1 MCQVVVHSIMTT
13 FRATFPSTFASVSEA
28 RKAVR
33 EFAQRCGFGRS
44 EISDIVL
51 AVGEACSNA
60 AEHGHV
66 ERGQIIVRCTYEG
79 GVFRAEIADDGQGF
93 RPQEA
98 TDLALDSLDWIGR
111 GRGIP
116 IMRALMD
123 SVTYRICESGTTAVL
138 EKRYSSRSLREAPAK
153 LRGLDAGSLS

>member
-1 MCQVVVHSIMTT
+1 MTT
-13 FRATFPSTFASVSEA
+13 FRATYPSAFASVAEA
-28 RKAVR
+28 RKAVGA
-33 EFAQRCGFGRS
+33 FAERCGFSRT

-66 ERGQIIVRCTYEG
+66 ESGQIVVGCSYQS
-79 GVFRAEIADDGQGF
+79 GVFRAEIADDGRGF
-93 RPQEA
+93 CPPEA
-98 TDLALDSLDWIGR
+98 CDGALDALDWIGR

-123 SVTYRICESGTTAVL
+123 SVSYNCSERGTIAML
-138 EKRYSSRSLREAPAK
+138 EKRTLARGLRKAPAK
-153 LRGLDAGSLS
+153 IRGLDAGSLS